1 MTLVAKMGARIRGR
15 WLVQLRLGLEGEAE
29 LVEVW
34 ETLEAEDRATV
45 IERLA
50 AAMAN
55 AVATSAVGE
64 EELDEDIESGDSA
77 GDVTRIA

>member
-1 MTLVAKMGARIRGR
+1 
-15 WLVQLRLGLEGEAE
+15 VQLRLGLEGEAV

-34 ETLEAEDRATV
+34 ATLEAEDRAAA

-50 AAMAN
+50 TAMAN
-55 AVATSAVGE
+55 ALVAVATSPLGE
-64 EELDEDIESGDSA
+64 EEPNEDIEGDEGA

>member
-1 MTLVAKMGARIRGR
+1 
-15 WLVQLRLGLEGEAE
+15 VQLRLGWEGEAE
-29 LVEVW
+29 IVEVW
-34 ETLEAEDRATV
+34 ATVEAEDRAVV

-55 AVATSAVGE
+55 VVAARAASALGE
-64 EELDEDIESGDSA
+64 EKADEDIEGGEGA

>member
-1 MTLVAKMGARIRGR
+1 VTLVAKIGAIWGR

-34 ETLEAEDRATV
+34 ATLEAEDRATV

-50 AAMAN
+50 AAMADA

-64 EELDEDIESGDSA
+64 EESNEDIESGDSA
-77 GDVTRIA
+77 GDVTRIT

>member
-1 MTLVAKMGARIRGR
+1 MGARIRGR

-34 ETLEAEDRATV
+34 ATLEAEDRATV

-55 AVATSAVGE
+55 AAVATSAVGE
-64 EELDEDIESGDSA
+64 EESNEDIESGDSA
-77 GDVTRIA
+77 GGVTRIA

>member
-1 MTLVAKMGARIRGR
+1 
-15 WLVQLRLGLEGEAE
+15 VQLRLGLEGEAE
-29 LVEVW
+29 FVEVW
-34 ETLEAEDRATV
+34 ATLEAEDRVVV

-55 AVATSAVGE
+55 AVSAVATSPLGE
-64 EELDEDIESGDSA
+64 EEPDEDIEGAEGA

>member
-1 MTLVAKMGARIRGR
+1 M
-15 WLVQLRLGLEGEAE
+15 QLRLGLEGEAE

-34 ETLEAEDRATV
+34 ATLEAEDRVMV

-55 AVATSAVGE
+55 AAVATSAVGE
-64 EELDEDIESGDSA
+64 EESNEDIESGDSA

>member
-1 MTLVAKMGARIRGR
+1 M
-15 WLVQLRLGLEGEAE
+15 QLRLGLEGEAE

-34 ETLEAEDRATV
+34 ATLEAEDRATV

-55 AVATSAVGE
+55 AVAAVATSAVE
-64 EELDEDIESGDSA
+64 EEETNEAIESGDSA
-77 GDVTRIA
+77 RDVTRIA